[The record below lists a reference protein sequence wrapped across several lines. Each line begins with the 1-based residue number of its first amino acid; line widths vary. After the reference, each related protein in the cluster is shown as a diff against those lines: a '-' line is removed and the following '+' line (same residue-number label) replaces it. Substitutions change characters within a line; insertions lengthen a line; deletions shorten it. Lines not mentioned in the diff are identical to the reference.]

1 MSFTLALLLSAP
13 VPLIEHADG
22 YYHDRIELDAEG
34 NERVVRTTEESDAN
48 GVMRQIEQR
57 IRHLHGNTY
66 SFDYDEQSQATKD
79 YHRALCAES
88 RMAPARGGES
98 TFTAISAWSC
108 VRQGGRSDQPPG
120 FLEAHA
126 PRGTAPLGQEFSAA
140 GTLRYETTEP
150 DVISGTVRVD
160 TCSSHFLQYQP
171 AAFRGEYKAWVTCT
185 VQERGEVATA
195 LDACIAN
202 HCVDDSS
209 SMRIY

>member
-1 MSFTLALLLSAP
+1 MSFILALLLSAP

-34 NERVVRTTEESDAN
+34 NERVVRTTEEHDTN
-48 GVMRQIEQR
+48 GSMRQIEQR

-66 SFDYDEQSQATKD
+66 SFNYDEQSQATKE

-88 RMAPARGGES
+88 RMAPASGGEA
-98 TFTAISAWSC
+98 TFTAISAWNC
-108 VRQGGRSDQPPG
+108 VRHGGLSDQSSG

-126 PRGTAPLGQEFSAA
+126 PRGSNPQGQEFSVA
-140 GTLRYETTEP
+140 GTLRYQTTDS

-160 TCSSHFLQYQP
+160 TCSSHFLQYHP
-171 AAFRGEYKAWVTCT
+171 AAYGGEYKAWVTCT
-185 VQERGEVATA
+185 IQDPGEVSTA

-202 HCVDDSS
+202 RCVEDSGS
-209 SMRIY
+209 ITIN